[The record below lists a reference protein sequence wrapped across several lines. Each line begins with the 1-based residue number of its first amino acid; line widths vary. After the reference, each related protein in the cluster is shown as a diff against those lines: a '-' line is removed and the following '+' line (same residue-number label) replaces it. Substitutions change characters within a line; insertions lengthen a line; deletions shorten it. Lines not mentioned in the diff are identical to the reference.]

1 MTVKEMI
8 EKLEELRKVYG
19 DDIEVCYLDTYD
31 ESEGWGRRDSALTVC
46 DVKFKHLEVDK
57 EDVIF
62 IN

>member
-8 EKLEELRKVYG
+8 EKLEELRKIYG

-31 ESEGWGRRDSALTVC
+31 ESEGWGPRDNALAIYTVA
-46 DVKFKHLEVDK
+46 FKHLKVDN

-62 IN
+62 IS

>member
-8 EKLEELRKVYG
+8 EKLEELRKIYG

-31 ESEGWGRRDSALTVC
+31 ESEGWGPRDNALAIYSVQL
-46 DVKFKHLEVDK
+46 KHLKVDN

-62 IN
+62 IS